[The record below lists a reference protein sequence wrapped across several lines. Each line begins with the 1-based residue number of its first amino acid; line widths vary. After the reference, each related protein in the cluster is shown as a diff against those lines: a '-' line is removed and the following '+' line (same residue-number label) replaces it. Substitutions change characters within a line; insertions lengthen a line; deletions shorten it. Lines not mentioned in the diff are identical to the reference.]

1 MKRAIVILCGVC
13 AAFMML
19 TSCEKEGEGENETKI
34 SYNRDSES
42 HNEGQNCMG
51 CHRQGG
57 EGEGRGWFIVAGTI
71 YKAASNS
78 TLPNGLVELYTGPGG
93 TGTLAYKIEVDAKGN
108 FYTTEDIHFGNGL
121 YPVAVGSQSRK
132 YMSDPVTTGQCN
144 SCHGDSTDKIWTN

>member
-1 MKRAIVILCGVC
+1 MKRTMVIMCSVC
-13 AAFMML
+13 AGFLML

-42 HNEGQNCMG
+42 HNEGQNCMS

-57 EGEGRGWFIVAGTI
+57 EGEGWFNVAGTI
-71 YKAASNS
+71 YTAAGNS
-78 TLPNGLVELYTGPGG
+78 TLPNGVVELYSGPGG
-93 TGTLAYKIEVDAKGN
+93 SGTLAYKIEVDAKGN

-121 YPVAVGSQSRK
+121 YPVVVGSQSRK

-144 SCHGDSTDKIWTN
+144 SCHGESTDKIWSN